1 MLAAQ
6 PVVIYVVEDVDIVDE
21 DGFVV
26 VEQRGSL
33 LQRTA
38 GFQQL
43 LSLVADEDAHAVA
56 VLVLHVLF
64 NLVGQMVHVYH
75 EALVALLAQS

>member
-1 MLAAQ
+1 M
-6 PVVIYVVEDVDIVDE
+6 DE
-21 DGFVV
+21 DGLVV

-38 GFQQL
+38 RLEQS

-64 NLVGQMVHVYH
+64 YLVGQMVHVHH